1 MSISVR
7 VHPCVIQGATGE
19 EESMASTNP
28 SRAVFVR
35 NLQSLVEIILTDH
48 AYTKPWSAHPEAS
61 KAKPMKT
68 LFLPKDE
75 DETLCKKLEDEL
87 IDVCD
92 VEPSINSTIVYDTT
106 KAKTVMSECEKHVT
120 TVTSKRTPD
129 TWEELICR

>member
-1 MSISVR
+1 
-7 VHPCVIQGATGE
+7 
-19 EESMASTNP
+19 MAAFANP

-68 LFLPKDE
+68 LFLPKTDE
-75 DETLCKKLEDEL
+75 KESTKKQEDEL

-92 VEPSINSTIVYDTT
+92 PELVSNSTIVYDTT

>member
-1 MSISVR
+1 
-7 VHPCVIQGATGE
+7 
-19 EESMASTNP
+19 MAANNP

-68 LFLPKDE
+68 LFLPKNDE
-75 DETLCKKLEDEL
+75 ETLCKKLEDEI

>member
-1 MSISVR
+1 MSVQS
-7 VHPCVIQGATGE
+7 
-19 EESMASTNP
+19 NP

-35 NLQSLVEIILTDH
+35 NLQSLVDIILTDH

-61 KAKPMKT
+61 KAKPMKI
-68 LFLPKDE
+68 LFMGKDAKEE
-75 DETLCKKLEDEL
+75 DVKVKDAD
-87 IDVCD
+87 IDVCEI
-92 VEPSINSTIVYDTT
+92 VPSTNMNIIYDNT